1 MKIFNNQYPSLFT
14 AKDAEKFLKALR
26 NLVNEFLKNSDEEEI
41 NFNRFSEDKFNKF
54 EGTIHNIYLDK
65 FKKEAGLEKVDDNFI
80 ESKIQEVANS
90 INENQSFA
98 ISKMSD
104 KVRTILNHSSV
115 YDLDEDVLDFNDT
128 LTFDE
133 VQELVKENSDKVSS
147 VATEPI
153 LFSYD
158 KNNNIADLVIDKIEK
173 EKLKEYNNF
182 SIEPNFFSSEREFE
196 PGLIKYTDENGK
208 EIKLDSDSIY
218 DDEEDNNDLI
228 LEVWKDIINYGEAYY
243 EELIEKIED
252 KFDGKV
258 QGLLLGDVDCPN
270 QIPSSVSFTLSLSG
284 LSLNEQ
290 IKYLNLLNDLL
301 RDKNNF
307 KTYDNKIEFDA
318 ISYDGDYV
326 QSTHNLQYDDIK
338 FNPHEI

>member
-1 MKIFNNQYPSLFT
+1 MKIFNHQYPSLFT
-14 AKDAEKFLKALR
+14 KKDAEKFLKALR
-26 NLVNEFLKNSDEEEI
+26 SLTNEFLKNSNEQEI

-54 EGTIHNIYLDK
+54 ESAINSIYLDK

-104 KVRTILNHSSV
+104 KVRAILNHSSI

-128 LTFDE
+128 LTFSE

-153 LFSYD
+153 LFSHD
-158 KNNNIADLVIDKIEK
+158 KDDNIADLVIDKIEK
-173 EKLKEYNNF
+173 EKSKEYNNF
-182 SIEPNFFSSEREFE
+182 SIEPAFFSFEREFE
-196 PGLIKYTDENGK
+196 PGLIKYTDGNDK
-208 EIKLDSDSIY
+208 EIKLNSDSIY

-258 QGLLLGDVDCPN
+258 QGFLLGDVDCPN
-270 QIPSSVSFTLSLSG
+270 QISSGVSFALSLSG

-301 RDKNNF
+301 KDKNNF
-307 KTYDNKIEFDA
+307 KVYDNKIEFDA

-326 QSTHNLQYDDIK
+326 QSTHNPQYDDIK
-338 FNPHEI
+338 FNPYEI